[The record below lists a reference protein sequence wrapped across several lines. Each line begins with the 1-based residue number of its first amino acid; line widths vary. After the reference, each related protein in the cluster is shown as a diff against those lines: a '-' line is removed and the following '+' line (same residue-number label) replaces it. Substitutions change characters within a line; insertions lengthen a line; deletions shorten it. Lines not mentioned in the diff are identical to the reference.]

1 MPGSRQRRLSEPM
14 VEQGVLQDI
23 HPARAAGLGISIGD
37 TGYER
42 DDEDEN
48 AMPAL
53 DRLRLVR
60 LLCQILPNVWITQA
74 CHFYG
79 LLAKIRGL
87 RQL

>member
-1 MPGSRQRRLSEPM
+1 MPSSDQRLLSDPM
-14 VEQGVLQDI
+14 VEQGVLRDI
-23 HPARAAGLGISIGD
+23 HPARAADLGISIAD

-60 LLCQILPNVWITQA
+60 LLKHQESQ
-74 CHFYG
+74 
-79 LLAKIRGL
+79 
-87 RQL
+87 

>member
-1 MPGSRQRRLSEPM
+1 M

-23 HPARAAGLGISIGD
+23 HPARAADLGISIGD

-48 AMPAL
+48 DMPAL

-60 LLCQILPNVWITQA
+60 LPDASSQI
-74 CHFYG
+74 
-79 LLAKIRGL
+79 
-87 RQL
+87 

>member
-1 MPGSRQRRLSEPM
+1 MPGSQQRLLSDPM

-23 HPARAAGLGISIGD
+23 HPARAADLGIRISD

-53 DRLRLVR
+53 ARLRLVR
-60 LLCQILPNVWITQA
+60 LLKDQD
-74 CHFYG
+74 
-79 LLAKIRGL
+79 L
-87 RQL
+87 R

>member
-1 MPGSRQRRLSEPM
+1 MPSSDQRLLSDPM
-14 VEQGVLQDI
+14 VEQGVLRDI
-23 HPARAAGLGISIGD
+23 HPARAADLGISIAD

-60 LLCQILPNVWITQA
+60 LLTYQELQ
-74 CHFYG
+74 
-79 LLAKIRGL
+79 
-87 RQL
+87 